1 MLEREGVDAA
11 TIERLLGGYAAELFD
26 IRVPAGL

>member
-1 MLEREGVDAA
+1 VDAA
-11 TIERLLGGYAAELFD
+11 TIERLLGGYAGELFD